1 MSNNKKKGALI
12 FLILGLIAIIP
23 LASGLSSLKLLPG
36 QQFTLESGNEE
47 TGEVEEIIEEE
58 TTSLTTSP
66 FVRNVLL
73 AFMII
78 FTPLAIIVAIRSP
91 ELFKEV
97 LKRDLRIFL
106 FFLAGIYIFR
116 QLQLKGFFNRPEPG
130 ADATALSIPALIQ
143 NPTVMMGFALGFLLL
158 GTMVFSF
165 WQLWRRFS
173 PLLSVSQ
180 IAQEAIEEI
189 QAGSDLRNAIVRCY
203 FEMCRALQG
212 VGRLERSK
220 ATTPRELARQLE
232 SAGIA
237 GEYSHRLTRLFEK
250 VRYGAETL
258 GKSEEQEAIIC
269 LQAIVQAIEE
279 RKSQRRPDFLSAI
292 SNR

>member
-36 QQFTLESGNEE
+36 QQFTLDSDADE
-47 TGEVEEIIEEE
+47 TGDEEE
-58 TTSLTTSP
+58 LIDDESTNLATSP
-66 FVRNVLL
+66 LVRNVLL
-73 AFMII
+73 AFLII
-78 FTPLAIIVAIRSP
+78 FVPTGIIVAIRSP

-116 QLQLKGFFNRPEPG
+116 QLQLSGFFDRPEPG
-130 ADATALSIPALIQ
+130 AAAAALTIPELIQ
-143 NPTVMMGFALGFLLL
+143 SPTVMMGFALGFLLL
-158 GTMVFSF
+158 GAMVFSF
-165 WQLWRRFS
+165 WRLWRRFS

-203 FEMCRALQG
+203 YEMCRALQG
-212 VGRLERSK
+212 VGRLERSQ

-258 GKSEEQEAIIC
+258 GKNEEQEAILC

-279 RKSQRRPDFLSAI
+279 KKSQRRPDFLSAA

>member
-36 QQFTLESGNEE
+36 QQFTLDSGADE
-47 TGEVEEIIEEE
+47 TGDEEEIIDDEPPNGI
-58 TTSLTTSP
+58 TSP
-66 FVRNVLL
+66 LVRNALL
-73 AFMII
+73 ALLIVFV
-78 FTPLAIIVAIRSP
+78 PAGLIVAIRSP
-91 ELFKEV
+91 ELFKEI
-97 LKRDLRIFL
+97 LKRDLRLFL
-106 FFLAGIYIFR
+106 FFLAGFYLFR
-116 QLQLKGFFNRPEPG
+116 QLQLNGFFDRPEEGP
-130 ADATALSIPALIQ
+130 AATALSIPALIQ

-180 IAQEAIEEI
+180 IAQEAIEDI

-237 GEYSHRLTRLFEK
+237 GEYSQRLTRLFEK

-258 GKSEEQEAIIC
+258 GKNEEQEAIIC

-279 RKSQRRPDFLSAI
+279 KKSQRRPDFLSAAH
-292 SNR
+292 NR

>member
-36 QQFTLESGNEE
+36 QQFTLDSGADE
-47 TGEVEEIIEEE
+47 TSDEEE
-58 TTSLTTSP
+58 LIDDESANLTTSP
-66 FVRNVLL
+66 LVRNVLL
-73 AFMII
+73 AFLII
-78 FTPLAIIVAIRSP
+78 FVPAGIIVAIRSP

-97 LKRDLRIFL
+97 LKRDLRLFL

-116 QLQLKGFFNRPEPG
+116 QLQLGGFFDRSESGAAAAALTIPE
-130 ADATALSIPALIQ
+130 LIQ

-158 GTMVFSF
+158 GAMVFSF
-165 WQLWRRFS
+165 WRLWQRFS

-203 FEMCRALQG
+203 YEMCRALQG

-258 GKSEEQEAIIC
+258 GKNEEQEAIIC

-279 RKSQRRPDFLSAI
+279 KKSQRRPDFLSAAHH
-292 SNR
+292 R